1 MEYNVGIFLGQGQKV
16 AQQLM
21 KSTSVLEFT
30 KNTKSYLREFNI
42 KIVERD
48 HLWMKENKMKSLL
61 STSKNSNEFPV
72 ILEIKFNIS
81 SKDIKKLMLVGK
93 ATPYESSLFPLSDK
107 PELRQFQHRSG
118 MGGASSI
125 VGSLYA
131 LCKLQ
136 ALVQIHC
143 IIAIVSNQLHEKP
156 NKKGNVTYAM
166 NGTSIEINS
175 PEAEGRLIMADL
187 LCYANTVDSS
197 AIIDVT
203 TLSSKLKQLIF
214 NSSN

>member
-1 MEYNVGIFLGQGQKV
+1 MEYNVGVFLGQGQRV

-30 KNTKSYLREFNI
+30 KNTKSYFREFDI

-48 HLWMKENKMKSLL
+48 HVWMKENKMKSLL
-61 STSKNSNEFPV
+61 STSKNANESPV
-72 ILEIKFNIS
+72 ILEIKYNIL

-93 ATPYESSLFPLSDK
+93 ATPYESSLFPLCDK

-125 VGSLYA
+125 VGSLYS

-136 ALVQIHC
+136 ALVRIHC
-143 IIAIVSNQLHEKP
+143 IVAIVSNQLHDKP
-156 NKKGNVTYAM
+156 NKKGIVVYAM
-166 NGTSIEINS
+166 NGTSVQIDS

-187 LCYANTVDSS
+187 LCYANTLDSS
-197 AIIDVT
+197 AVIDVT
-203 TLSSKLKQLIF
+203 TLSSKLC
-214 NSSN
+214 S

>member
-1 MEYNVGIFLGQGQKV
+1 
-16 AQQLM
+16 M

-30 KNTKSYLREFNI
+30 KNTKSYLKEFDI
-42 KIVERD
+42 KIDERD

-61 STSKNSNEFPV
+61 STSKNSTEFPV

-81 SKDIKKLMLVGK
+81 GKDIKKLMLVGK

-125 VGSLYA
+125 VGSLYT

-143 IIAIVSNQLHEKP
+143 VIAIVSNQLHDKP
-156 NKKGNVTYAM
+156 NKKGFVVYAM
-166 NGTSIEINS
+166 NGTSVQMDS

-187 LCYANTVDSS
+187 LCYANTVDST

-203 TLSSKLKQLIF
+203 TLSSKL
-214 NSSN
+214 NS